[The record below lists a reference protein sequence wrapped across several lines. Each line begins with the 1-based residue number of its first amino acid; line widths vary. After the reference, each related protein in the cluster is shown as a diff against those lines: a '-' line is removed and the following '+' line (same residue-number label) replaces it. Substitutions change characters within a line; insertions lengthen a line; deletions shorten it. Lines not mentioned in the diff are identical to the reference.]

1 MTEKIINFFGTKK
14 NITISQIAVE
24 WLKVNQNSFKRST
37 YQTYECI
44 IGKYIVNSSLDN
56 IHLEEVKLSQ
66 YVLFSEQLL
75 NNGLA
80 PKTVNDIILVLN
92 ALLKYA
98 SKYFNIEIIV
108 APYVKELKKEM
119 RVLSISEQNLF
130 EKYLY
135 KEMDN
140 FKFAALISL
149 YTGIRVGELCALQWK
164 DINNGTIKIYKT
176 LHRLKDEN
184 GKSTIF
190 IDSPKTFHS
199 NRTIPIPLFLNT
211 IIESKRSDSENY
223 VIANESVKII
233 EPRLMQIK
241 FKRMTEECGL
251 ENVTFHTLRH
261 TFATRC
267 VECGFDIKSLSEI
280 LGHSDVKTTL
290 NKYVHSSM
298 ELKQANM
305 NKLNQIAI

>member
-1 MTEKIINFFGTKK
+1 M
-14 NITISQIAVE
+14 
-24 WLKVNQNSFKRST
+24 
-37 YQTYECI
+37 
-44 IGKYIVNSSLDN
+44 
-56 IHLEEVKLSQ
+56 
-66 YVLFSEQLL
+66 
-75 NNGLA
+75 
-80 PKTVNDIILVLN
+80 
-92 ALLKYA
+92 
-98 SKYFNIEIIV
+98 
-108 APYVKELKKEM
+108 
-119 RVLSISEQNLF
+119 
-130 EKYLY
+130 
-135 KEMDN
+135 
-140 FKFAALISL
+140 
-149 YTGIRVGELCALQWK
+149 
-164 DINNGTIKIYKT
+164 
-176 LHRLKDEN
+176 KDEN

>member
-1 MTEKIINFFGTKK
+1 M
-14 NITISQIAVE
+14 
-24 WLKVNQNSFKRST
+24 
-37 YQTYECI
+37 
-44 IGKYIVNSSLDN
+44 
-56 IHLEEVKLSQ
+56 KLSQ

-75 NNGLA
+75 NNGLS
-80 PKTVNDIILVLN
+80 PKTVNDIILILN

-98 SKYFNIEIIV
+98 SKYFNIEIVV
-108 APYVKELKKEM
+108 APYVKELQKEM

-135 KEMDN
+135 KDMDN
-140 FKFAALISL
+140 FKFATLISL
-149 YTGIRVGELCALQWK
+149 YTGIRIGELCALQWK

-184 GKSTIF
+184 GKSKIF

-199 NRTIPIPLFLNT
+199 NRTIPNPLFLNT

-241 FKRMTEECGL
+241 FKRMTTECGL

-280 LGHSDVKTTL
+280 LGHTDVKTTL

>member
-1 MTEKIINFFGTKK
+1 MTEKIKNIFSTKK
-14 NITISQIAVE
+14 NITISQIAIE

-37 YQTYECI
+37 YQTYECL
-44 IGKYIVNSSLDN
+44 IGKYIVHSILDN
-56 IHLEEVKLSQ
+56 IHIEKVNLSQ

-80 PKTVNDIILVLN
+80 PKTVNDIILILN

-98 SKYFNIEIIV
+98 SKYFNIEV
-108 APYVKELKKEM
+108 VAAPYVKDIKKEM
-119 RVLSISEQNLF
+119 RVLSVTEQNLF
-130 EKYLY
+130 EKYLN
-135 KEMDN
+135 KDMDN
-140 FKFAALISL
+140 FKFAALIAL
-149 YTGIRVGELCALQWK
+149 YTGIRIGELCALQWK
-164 DINNGTIKIYKT
+164 DVDNGTIKIDKT

-184 GKSTIF
+184 GKSAIF

-199 NRTIPIPLFLNT
+199 IRTIPIPLFLNN
-211 IIESKRSDSENY
+211 IIESKRSDPENY
-223 VIANESVKII
+223 VIANEFVKIV

-241 FKRMTEECGL
+241 FKKMTEECNL
-251 ENVTFHTLRH
+251 KNVTFHTLRH

-280 LGHSDVKTTL
+280 LGHADVKITL

-305 NKLNQIAI
+305 NKLDQIAI

>member
-1 MTEKIINFFGTKK
+1 MTEKIKNIFGTKK

-44 IGKYIVNSSLDN
+44 IGQYIVNSSLDN

-80 PKTVNDIILVLN
+80 PKTVNDIILILN

-98 SKYFNIEIIV
+98 SKYFNIEIVV
-108 APYVKELKKEM
+108 APYVKELQKEM

-135 KEMDN
+135 KDMDN

-149 YTGIRVGELCALQWK
+149 YTGIRIGELCALQWK

-176 LHRLKDEN
+176 LHRLKDEK

-298 ELKQANM
+298 ELKQKNM